1 MERDEILKMA
11 QKESEHYDEREV
23 FIQMKGYN
31 YGMVAS
37 AIVFAFLVIL
47 KAFRG
52 EPMYDILA
60 MYETTL
66 AGFYIYKYK
75 MEKKKGFVFGYMLG
89 NDNDYQFVSG
99 YLEALIW
106 MAN

>member
-1 MERDEILKMA
+1 MDRDEILKLA
-11 QKESEHYDEREV
+11 QKENENYDEREV

-47 KAFRG
+47 KAFRR

-66 AGFYIYKYK
+66 VGFYIYKYK
-75 MEKKKGFVFGYMLG
+75 MEKKKRICFWLYVGEL
-89 NDNDYQFVSG
+89 QRLS
-99 YLEALIW
+99 ICT
-106 MAN
+106 

>member
-1 MERDEILKMA
+1 MDRDEILKLA
-11 QKESEHYDEREV
+11 QKENENYDEREA

-47 KAFRG
+47 KAFRR

-66 AGFYIYKYK
+66 VGFYIYKYK
-75 MEKKKGFVFGYMLG
+75 MEKKKIDLFCSICWGIATVL
-89 NDNDYQFVSG
+89 NL
-99 YLEALIW
+99 YLLIW
-106 MAN
+106 RQ

>member
-52 EPMYDILA
+52 EPRKSVRSDHC
-60 MYETTL
+60 
-66 AGFYIYKYK
+66 
-75 MEKKKGFVFGYMLG
+75 
-89 NDNDYQFVSG
+89 
-99 YLEALIW
+99 
-106 MAN
+106 

>member
-75 MEKKKGFVFGYMLG
+75 MEKKKKDLFFAICWGMTTIINL
-89 NDNDYQFVSG
+89 
-99 YLEALIW
+99 YLAIW
-106 MAN
+106 RH

>member
-75 MEKKKGFVFGYMLG
+75 MEKEKKGFCFWLYVG
-89 NDNDYQFVSG
+89 
-99 YLEALIW
+99 E
-106 MAN
+106 

>member
-37 AIVFAFLVIL
+37 AIEMCIRDSVFVCS
-47 KAFRG
+47 K
-52 EPMYDILA
+52 
-60 MYETTL
+60 
-66 AGFYIYKYK
+66 
-75 MEKKKGFVFGYMLG
+75 
-89 NDNDYQFVSG
+89 
-99 YLEALIW
+99 
-106 MAN
+106 

>member
-11 QKESEHYDEREV
+11 QKESEYYDEREV

-75 MEKKKGFVFGYMLG
+75 MEKKKRICFWLYVG
-89 NDNDYQFVSG
+89 
-99 YLEALIW
+99 E
-106 MAN
+106 

>member
-11 QKESEHYDEREV
+11 QKESEYYDEREV

-66 AGFYIYKYK
+66 YKYK
-75 MEKKKGFVFGYMLG
+75 IEQKKKDLFLAICWGMTTIINL
-89 NDNDYQFVSG
+89 
-99 YLEALIW
+99 YLAIW
-106 MAN
+106 RH

>member
-66 AGFYIYKYK
+66 AGFIYTNIKWRR
-75 MEKKKGFVFGYMLG
+75 KKRICFWLYVG
-89 NDNDYQFVSG
+89 
-99 YLEALIW
+99 E
-106 MAN
+106 

>member
-1 MERDEILKMA
+1 MDRDEILKLA
-11 QKESEHYDEREV
+11 QKENENYDEREV

-47 KAFRG
+47 KAFRR

-66 AGFYIYKYK
+66 VGFYIYEYK
-75 MEKKKGFVFGYMLG
+75 MEKKKKDLFLAICWGITTAINL
-89 NDNDYQFVSG
+89 
-99 YLEALIW
+99 YLIIW
-106 MAN
+106 RQ

>member
-11 QKESEHYDEREV
+11 QKESENYDEREV

-37 AIVFAFLVIL
+37 VIVFAFLVIL

-60 MYETTL
+60 MYETIL

-75 MEKKKGFVFGYMLG
+75 MEKKKKDLFLAICWGMTTIINL
-89 NDNDYQFVSG
+89 
-99 YLEALIW
+99 YLAIW
-106 MAN
+106 RH

>member
-52 EPMYDILA
+52 EPMYDI
-60 MYETTL
+60 
-66 AGFYIYKYK
+66 YKYK
-75 MEKKKGFVFGYMLG
+75 MEKKKKDLFLAICWGMTTIINL
-89 NDNDYQFVSG
+89 
-99 YLEALIW
+99 YLAIW
-106 MAN
+106 RH

>member
-1 MERDEILKMA
+1 MDRDEILKLA
-11 QKESEHYDEREV
+11 QKENENYDEREA

-47 KAFRG
+47 KAFRR

-60 MYETTL
+60 MYETIL
-66 AGFYIYKYK
+66 VGFYIYKYK
-75 MEKKKGFVFGYMLG
+75 MEKKKIDLFCSICWGIATVL
-89 NDNDYQFVSG
+89 NL
-99 YLEALIW
+99 YLLIW
-106 MAN
+106 RQ

>member
-11 QKESEHYDEREV
+11 QKESEYYDEREV
-23 FIQMKGYN
+23 FIQ
-31 YGMVAS
+31 MVAS

-75 MEKKKGFVFGYMLG
+75 MEKKKKDLFLAICWGMTTIINL
-89 NDNDYQFVSG
+89 
-99 YLEALIW
+99 YLAIW
-106 MAN
+106 RH